1 MAIHSLRR
9 CFAHS
14 DIKQR
19 GKAGRSMRTTSGM
32 RFCAIMMSVFCS
44 LGNVACSDNGDGTAE
59 KPTSEVCD
67 EISTRSQTI

>member
-1 MAIHSLRR
+1 
-9 CFAHS
+9 
-14 DIKQR
+14 
-19 GKAGRSMRTTSGM
+19 M